1 MSYKNYKYNM
11 QVKKKYGTIDE
22 AWLECQAI
30 LEDFIHNR
38 DLSEPGQHPTL
49 PLAKDLH
56 VHEYMHYL

>member
-1 MSYKNYKYNM
+1 M

-49 PLAKDLH
+49 PLAKYLH